1 MIAALD
7 INREFDTILS
17 TVSYILVSSILI
29 SYELECCNSE
39 IIVQMNKKLTVLVA
53 IIVTNSY
60 RIIRCNDFDKVK
72 KKQYQT
78 MPQAKA

>member
-60 RIIRCNDFDKVK
+60 RIIRCNDFDKIK